1 MANIMKDA
9 AYMALPMNIKRGN
22 PIPLDTTAVW
32 YDKTEMETYAQSG
45 ATAYVGQ
52 ILTFYG
58 DVPVGDTGT
67 TKKVCEA
74 YMITSETG
82 TLVKLAQTTASGDLA
97 SDVATLQGQV
107 ADLISK
113 VGKEAEGEAAATGL
127 YKKIADVL
135 AIANA
140 KVASVKPA
148 DKSVT
153 VGGTVTAPTVKVAIS
168 KDTDNALSLATD
180 GLKVVVPEI
189 THPEYTIVKK
199 ADSGDYAAVYQ
210 LTKDGT
216 AVGADINIPKDMM
229 VKSGSVH
236 TYEAGSLPAGVTEAG
251 TYIVLVLNDTDETKL
266 YINVGNLIEYVTSG
280 STKNDMVFVNIDPQ
294 THKVTATITDGTIT
308 EVKLA
313 KAVTD
318 KLTKA
323 ESAVQE
329 VNPGTAN
336 GTISVD
342 GTEVAIPGLKSA
354 AYTES
359 SAYDAAGT
367 AAGVK
372 TALEGTTTSDS
383 STATIAGA
391 KKYAEE
397 KARAAQTAAETT
409 AKGYVDAL
417 TLADAAIDKK
427 LVSAV
432 KQTKGQI
439 EVVRRELVADDIPK
453 LDISKISGLQAAI
466 DAKQDELTFNTAY
479 DASTNKA
486 ATMTDIDNAKDALV
500 GATGDTKAS
509 NTIKGAKLYADDA
522 AGTAETNAKA
532 YAKSYADGLV
542 SDTSAIGVKV
552 KALEDTHAK
561 VGGTGEDKDKFK
573 TVAQEVQAGITAL
586 NLDTTYAKKTELP
599 TYDDKSITKNGSKV
613 EIKGFTDAA
622 NATFPRKNADNDTI
636 EWVLA
641 SEMSVATDGNAI
653 TKTKT
658 GNQLT
663 LVGFEDIVLG
673 PKLGYY
679 PTKQAGTNKLVW
691 QRIPVDDTTLQN
703 DDGGTLKI
711 KGYTEA
717 SAANK
722 FGAVPRVTAS
732 GMSWDYLWD
741 GKSTEGLGTDARLQ
755 LKGFGTAINGQE
767 PRIHIDDDGN
777 RTLTWV
783 DNKDQ
788 AITDLNTKFGNYYT
802 KKETYNQTE
811 VDNAI
816 KAKVASTYKPAGS
829 INAEAVSKFTP
840 AEQYLGNVYNVSEQ
854 FNTTANF
861 IEGAGKTYPAGTNI
875 VVVKAVDDSYKF
887 DVLAGFVDLSP
898 YAKTADI
905 NTELD
910 KKVDTVEGKGLSA
923 NDFTDALK
931 TKLDGIDTGAQ
942 VNYIK
947 SVDTQFTVDAA
958 GKLTLNAIAPTK
970 ITGIDAYA
978 NKIETV
984 KVGTTA
990 LEITDKTVTI
1000 PGATASALGV
1010 VKSSAKLNDVT
1021 VNADFTMTVNKIS
1034 TDKLEQGQNTIIW
1047 NGGNASTT

>member
-67 TKKVCEA
+67 TEKVCEA

-97 SDVATLQGQV
+97 KDVTNLQTAVANCLRSIESSDNSIDVQITDIAGNGGKQADIKVRLSATKPNSLELKDDGLYV
-107 ADLISK
+107 PTPTIPTVPVYTLKKDTTASSGASATYHLLKDNVK
-113 VGKEAEGEAAATGL
+113 VG
-127 YKKIADVL
+127 D
-135 AIANA
+135 AI
-140 KVASVKPA
+140 
-148 DKSVT
+148 D
-153 VGGTVTAPTVKVAIS
+153 
-168 KDTDNALSLATD
+168 
-180 GLKVVVPEI
+180 
-189 THPEYTIVKK
+189 
-199 ADSGDYAAVYQ
+199 
-210 LTKDGT
+210 
-216 AVGADINIPKDMM
+216 IPKDMVVESGA
-229 VKSGSVH
+229 VK
-236 TYEAGSLPAGVTEAG
+236 TYATKTEATNDGMPADQANKG
-251 TYIVLVLNDTDETKL
+251 TFPGTFIKL
-266 YINVGNLIEYVTSG
+266 TIANKTSDSLFINAGGLIEYVTSG
-280 STKNDMVFVNIDPQ
+280 SESGDMIVIEVSKD
-294 THKVTATITDGTIT
+294 HKVTGTISDKTITK
-308 EVKLA
+308 EKLIEA
-313 KAVTD
+313 VQTSLGKAD
-318 KLTKA
+318 
-323 ESAVQE
+323 SAVQTVE
-329 VNPGTAN
+329 TGATN
-336 GTISVD
+336 GHIKVD
-342 GTEVAIPGLKSA
+342 GTDVKVKGLNTA
-354 AYTES
+354 AYTTVDTLNATAQGYATTAKTEAETYTNNRIGTLGKVGDTQTDHTVKTYVDAQTTTINNS
-359 SAYDAAGT
+359 ISTINNTLTGKADTATTLAGYGITDAYTKNEAKAEIDANSTADQAYADGIVGT
-367 AAGVK
+367 AKEVLIGATG
-372 TALEGTTTSDS
+372 DS
-383 STATIAGA
+383 ADKDTIHGA
-391 KKYAEE
+391 KKYA
-397 KARAAQTAAETT
+397 
-409 AKGYVDAL
+409 D
-417 TLADAAIDKK
+417 
-427 LVSAV
+427 
-432 KQTKGQI
+432 
-439 EVVRRELVADDIPK
+439 
-453 LDISKISGLQAAI
+453 SK
-466 DAKQDELTFNTAY
+466 
-479 DASTNKA
+479 ASTA
-486 ATMTDIDNAKDALV
+486 ESNAK
-500 GATGDTKAS
+500 T
-509 NTIKGAKLYADDA
+509 
-522 AGTAETNAKA
+522 
-532 YAKSYADGLV
+532 YADGLV

-586 NLDTTYAKKTELP
+586 DLDNTYAKKTELP
-599 TYDDKSITKNGSKV
+599 TFDGKSIAKNGSKV
-613 EIKGFTDAA
+613 EINGFTDAN
-622 NATFPRKNADNDTI
+622 NATFPQKKDGMI
-636 EWVLA
+636 HWVPA
-641 SEMSVATDGNAI
+641 SEMSVATDGKTI
-653 TKTKT
+653 TKD
-658 GNQLT
+658 GSNQLT
-663 LVGFEDIVLG
+663 LAGNFASIETATKGTEYLFPRIMSDNTLKWTSIRPMVGLEFEKFEDGTIAEGVEGIGIALQG
-673 PKLGYY
+673 RKNATNGALPYKTQTGLEWKLLAEVD
-679 PTKQAGTNKLVW
+679 TKSLE
-691 QRIPVDDTTLQN
+691 TT
-703 DDGGTLKI
+703 GGN
-711 KGYTEA
+711 E
-717 SAANK
+717 
-722 FGAVPRVTAS
+722 
-732 GMSWDYLWD
+732 
-741 GKSTEGLGTDARLQ
+741 STPAKYQ
-755 LKGFGTAINGQE
+755 LKGFGTATNGQE
-767 PRIHIDDDGN
+767 PRINIDDGGN

-802 KKETYNQTE
+802 KKETYTQTE

-816 KAKVASTYKPAGS
+816 KTKVASTYKPAGS
-829 INAEAVSKFTP
+829 IDAEAVSKFTP
-840 AEQYLGNVYNVSEQ
+840 AEKYLGNVYNVSEQ

-875 VVVKAVDDSYKF
+875 VVVKAVDNSYKF

>member
-1 MANIMKDA
+1 MATIVDKNA

-32 YDKTEMETYAQSG
+32 SDLTELTTYAQTG

-52 ILTFYG
+52 ILTLVADG
-58 DVPVGDTGT
+58 
-67 TKKVCEA
+67 KCEA
-74 YMITSETG
+74 YMIADANG
-82 TLVKLAQTTASGDLA
+82 TLTKLAQTTASGDLA
-97 SDVATLQGQV
+97 SDVAALQTAVKERIKGLTA
-107 ADLISK
+107 AD
-113 VGKEAEGEAAATGL
+113 A
-127 YKKIADVL
+127 
-135 AIANA
+135 
-140 KVASVKPA
+140 
-148 DKSVT
+148 SVT
-153 VGGTVTAPTVKVAIS
+153 VTTTTTTDGNEKNATVKVNLSTIDGNNS
-168 KDTDNALSLATD
+168 LVRKDD
-180 GLKVVVPEI
+180 GLYVPPI
-189 THPEYTIVKK
+189 PTVPVYTLEKDK
-199 ADSGDYAAVYQ
+199 TASSGASATYH
-210 LTKDGT
+210 LLKDG
-216 AVGADINIPKDMM
+216 AEVGDAIDIPKDLVVESGE
-229 VKSGSVH
+229 VK
-236 TYEAGSLPAGVTEAG
+236 TYAKKQDAIDDGMSTTQA
-251 TYIVLVLNDTDETKL
+251 NDETFPGTFIKL
-266 YINVGNLIEYVTSG
+266 TIANKTGDSLFINVGGLIEYVTAGEDPDGIMNVS
-280 STKNDMVFVNIDPQ
+280 IPQ
-294 THKVTATITDGTIT
+294 TGTNAHKVSVSINDGKITK
-308 EVKLA
+308 EKLIDTVQTSLG
-313 KAVTD
+313 KAD
-318 KLTKA
+318 
-323 ESAVQE
+323 SAVQTVE
-329 VNPGTAN
+329 TGATN
-336 GTISVD
+336 GHIKVD
-342 GTEVAIPGLKSA
+342 GTDVKVKGLDTA
-354 AYTES
+354 AYTTVKTLNDTAQGFATTAKTEAETYTNNRIGTLGKVGDTQTDHTVKTYVDAQTTTINNS
-359 SAYDAAGT
+359 ISTINNTLTGKADKATTLAGYGITDAYTKKEAKAEIDANSTADQAYADGIVGT
-367 AAGVK
+367 AK
-372 TALEGTTTSDS
+372 EALIGATGDS
-383 STATIAGA
+383 ADKDTIHGA
-391 KKYAEE
+391 KKYA
-397 KARAAQTAAETT
+397 
-409 AKGYVDAL
+409 D
-417 TLADAAIDKK
+417 
-427 LVSAV
+427 
-432 KQTKGQI
+432 
-439 EVVRRELVADDIPK
+439 
-453 LDISKISGLQAAI
+453 SK
-466 DAKQDELTFNTAY
+466 
-479 DASTNKA
+479 ASTA
-486 ATMTDIDNAKDALV
+486 E
-500 GATGDTKAS
+500 S
-509 NTIKGAKLYADDA
+509 N
-522 AGTAETNAKA
+522 
-532 YAKSYADGLV
+532 AKSYADGLV
-542 SDTSAIGVKV
+542 SDTSAIGEKV

-599 TYDDKSITKNGSKV
+599 TYDNKSITKNGSKV

-691 QRIPVDDTTLQN
+691 QRIPVDNITLQN

-717 SAANK
+717 STANK
-722 FGAVPRVTAS
+722 LGAVPRVTAS

-755 LKGFGTAINGQE
+755 LKGFGTATNGQE
-767 PRIHIDDDGN
+767 PRINIDDGGN

-802 KKETYNQTE
+802 KKETYTQTE

-816 KAKVASTYKPAGS
+816 KTKVASTYKPAGS
-829 INAEAVSKFTP
+829 IDAEAVSKFIP
-840 AEQYLGNVYNVSEQ
+840 AEKYLGNVYNVSEQ
-854 FNTTANF
+854 FTTTANF

-875 VVVKAVDDSYKF
+875 VVVQAVDKSYKF
-887 DVLAGFVDLSP
+887 DVLAGFVDLSS

-910 KKVDTVEGKGLSA
+910 KKVNKVTGKDLST
-923 NDFTDALK
+923 NDFTNALK

-947 SVDTQFTVDAA
+947 SVDTQFTVDTA
-958 GKLTLNAIAPTK
+958 GKLTLNAIDPSK

>member
-1 MANIMKDA
+1 MANIVDKNA

-32 YDKTEMETYAQSG
+32 SDLTELTAYAQSG

-52 ILTFYG
+52 ILTLVASG
-58 DVPVGDTGT
+58 
-67 TKKVCEA
+67 KCEA
-74 YMITSETG
+74 YMIADANG
-82 TLVKLAQTTASGDLA
+82 TLTKLAQTTASGDLA
-97 SDVATLQGQV
+97 SDVAALQTAV
-107 ADLISK
+107 
-113 VGKEAEGEAAATGL
+113 KERIKGLTG
-127 YKKIADVL
+127 D
-135 AIANA
+135 
-140 KVASVKPA
+140 
-148 DKSVT
+148 
-153 VGGTVTAPTVKVAIS
+153 GTVIKVTTTTTPDGND
-168 KDTDNALSLATD
+168 KNALIEFQLSEQTGNYAEVKTD
-180 GLKVVVPEI
+180 GLYVPTPTIPTVPVYSVVKD
-189 THPEYTIVKK
+189 TN
-199 ADSGDYAAVYQ
+199 SGDYSAVYH
-210 LTKDGT
+210 LTKDGVNQGV
-216 AVGADINIPKDMM
+216 AINIPKDMVIESGA
-229 VKSGSVH
+229 VK
-236 TYEAGSLPAGVTEAG
+236 TYATETEATDDGMPADQANKETFPG
-251 TYIVLVLNDTDETKL
+251 TFIKL
-266 YINVGNLIEYVTSG
+266 TIANKTSDSLFINAGGLIEYVTSG
-280 STKNDMVFVNIDPQ
+280 SKSGDMIVIEVSND
-294 THKVTATITDGTIT
+294 HKVTGTITDGTIT
-308 EVKLA
+308 KEKLIEA
-313 KAVTD
+313 IQTSLGKAD
-318 KLTKA
+318 
-323 ESAVQE
+323 SAVQTVE
-329 VNPGTAN
+329 TGATN
-336 GTISVD
+336 GHIKVD
-342 GTEVAIPGLKSA
+342 GTDVKVKGLDTA
-354 AYTES
+354 AYT
-359 SAYDAAGT
+359 T
-367 AAGVK
+367 VK
-372 TALEGTTTSDS
+372 TLNDTAQGFATTAKTEAETYTNNRIGTLGKVGNTQTDHTVKTYVDAQTTTINNSISTINNTLTGKADTATTLAGYGIKDAYTKKEAKAEIDAN
-383 STATIAGA
+383 STADQAYADGIVSTAKEALIGATGDSADKDTIHGA
-391 KKYAEE
+391 KKYA
-397 KARAAQTAAETT
+397 
-409 AKGYVDAL
+409 D
-417 TLADAAIDKK
+417 
-427 LVSAV
+427 
-432 KQTKGQI
+432 
-439 EVVRRELVADDIPK
+439 
-453 LDISKISGLQAAI
+453 SK
-466 DAKQDELTFNTAY
+466 
-479 DASTNKA
+479 ASTA
-486 ATMTDIDNAKDALV
+486 ESNAK
-500 GATGDTKAS
+500 T
-509 NTIKGAKLYADDA
+509 
-522 AGTAETNAKA
+522 
-532 YAKSYADGLV
+532 YADGLV

-561 VGGTGEDKDKFK
+561 VGGTGEDKDNFK

-599 TYDDKSITKNGSKV
+599 TYDNKSITKNGSKV

-691 QRIPVDDTTLQN
+691 QRIPVDNTTLQN

-711 KGYTEA
+711 KGYAEA
-717 SAANK
+717 STANK
-722 FGAVPRVTAS
+722 LGAVPRVTAS
-732 GMSWDYLWD
+732 GMSWDCLWD
-741 GKSTEGLGTDARLQ
+741 DKSTEGLGANATIQ
-755 LKGFGTAINGQE
+755 LKGFGTATNGQE
-767 PRIHIDDDGN
+767 PRINIDDGGN

-802 KKETYNQTE
+802 KKETYTQTE

-816 KAKVASTYKPAGS
+816 KTKVASTYKPAGS

-854 FNTTANF
+854 FDTTANF

-898 YAKTADI
+898 YAKTTDLT
-905 NTELD
+905 N
-910 KKVDTVEGKGLSA
+910 KVDKVEGKDLST
-923 NDFTDALK
+923 NDFTNDLK

-942 VNYIK
+942 VNYVK

-958 GKLTLNAIAPTK
+958 GKLTLNAINPSK
-970 ITGIDAYA
+970 ITGIDTYA

-1021 VNADFTMTVNKIS
+1021 VNADFTMTVNEIS
-1034 TDKLEQGQNTIIW
+1034 TDKLKQGQNTIIW